1 MSQHQSFWLR
11 PYTAIVAVVPTV
23 VGGKVDRPVDG
34 VGRPAVKMSDQP
46 VNKISGQSIKM
57 NAAAPLSHRHTIRNR
72 VTGERYELPFS
83 THEVRAA
90 DIVPGMIIARLDCY
104 ETDDAIELYKVLR
117 INKTTFGTRKCDQ
130 LGNIIHHTMDDMSK
144 RQLAKHRWDVVG

>member
-1 MSQHQSFWLR
+1 MS
-11 PYTAIVAVVPTV
+11 
-23 VGGKVDRPVDG
+23 G
-34 VGRPAVKMSDQP
+34 QP

-130 LGNIIHHTMDDMSK
+130 LGNIIHYTMDDMSK